1 MILNQAAEKVF
12 TSYQLGIKSKY
23 LKDTLNSD
31 QWLLDLSFG
40 NITLQLLAFS
50 LPLHTAPSK
59 SPSSSSCSCYKL
71 LFTGSFATFLAFAWT
86 KQTCSLTVMVSI
98 TRMFLNSIYSVYKE
112 DFPYYWSSPTK
123 LEPTFH
129 LWIEI
134 VYSPT
139 LHSAQHNQT
148 QFALDVVDD
157 ILVKTAPKQI
167 QATIMNYL

>member
-1 MILNQAAEKVF
+1 MLPYKVNYLPYSEYFIQKKILILNQAAEKVF

-98 TRMFLNSIYSVYKE
+98 TRMFLNSSYLKSVK
-112 DFPYYWSSPTK
+112 K
-123 LEPTFH
+123 QH
-129 LWIEI
+129 L
-134 VYSPT
+134 
-139 LHSAQHNQT
+139 LH
-148 QFALDVVDD
+148 
-157 ILVKTAPKQI
+157 I
-167 QATIMNYL
+167 